1 MLKFLAKL
9 FIKTPREYDDP
20 ATRRAYG
27 VLCGAV
33 GILLNI
39 LLFAGKF
46 IAGSLAKSVAVTA
59 DAFNNLADAGSS
71 VITMIGFRLA
81 GQKPDKEHPFGHGRF
96 EYIAGLLV
104 SAAIILMGV
113 ELLKTSVEKSLRL
126 RQLSFRF

>member
-27 VLCGAV
+27 VLCGAI

-59 DAFNNLADAGSS
+59 DVLWC
-71 VITMIGFRLA
+71 
-81 GQKPDKEHPFGHGRF
+81 
-96 EYIAGLLV
+96 IAPLIPPW
-104 SAAIILMGV
+104 IIR
-113 ELLKTSVEKSLRL
+113 KK
-126 RQLSFRF
+126 

>member
-39 LLFAGKF
+39 LLFAG
-46 IAGSLAKSVAVTA
+46 
-59 DAFNNLADAGSS
+59 N
-71 VITMIGFRLA
+71 
-81 GQKPDKEHPFGHGRF
+81 
-96 EYIAGLLV
+96 
-104 SAAIILMGV
+104 
-113 ELLKTSVEKSLRL
+113 SLRAAL
-126 RQLSFRF
+126 QNPSP